1 MMKLIGPWGSG
12 YTRRVGITLKL
23 LNLPFEHLDW
33 TGAAWRESIRRFSP
47 MVKVPALVL
56 DDGEALVDSSAII
69 DYLYEL
75 AGPDKSLLSAGGA
88 ERRLAL
94 YHSATALE
102 IYSKQIQIYREMSE
116 QGMPISRR
124 AQYYVQQTM
133 AGFRMMEDKAKGH
146 WLQGDQLSHA
156 DVMAVVAFQTAVDN
170 PLFEDMNADNF
181 PHLAKVV
188 NNAMALPAF
197 SETLY

>member
-23 LNLPFEHLDW
+23 LDLPFEHLDW
-33 TGAAWRESIRRFSP
+33 TGPAWRESIRRFSP

-75 AGPDKSLLSAGGA
+75 AGPDKSLLAASGA

-94 YHSATALE
+94 FHSATALE
-102 IYSKQIQIYREMSE
+102 IYSKQIQLY
-116 QGMPISRR
+116 GAMPLPGEPLSRR
-124 AQYYVQQTM
+124 AQYYLQQAL
-133 AGFRMMEDKAKGH
+133 AGFRMIEDKANGH
-146 WLQGDQLSHA
+146 WLQGDALSHA
-156 DVMAVVAFQTAVDN
+156 DVMAVVAFQAALDH
-170 PLFEDMNADNF
+170 PLFQDVSADHF
-181 PHLAKVV
+181 PHLGRVAS
-188 NNAMALPAF
+188 NAMALPAF
-197 SETLY
+197 SETRY